1 MGKLAVYVERYTIA
15 RPEELEALMRFKN
28 AAEAFG
34 HEIHYLFRSELQ
46 KIPHYD
52 ALFIRALTDPLNAS
66 YVASRIAEM
75 HGLPVIDDARS
86 IRICCDKVT
95 MYRLLAKAGIP
106 IPPTRILRASDVT
119 KERAEEVF
127 AELGRSV
134 VMKAPHSSF
143 SSHVEKVDTPEA
155 FVETGHRF
163 LHRADRIV
171 VQGFVKTT
179 FDWRV
184 GVLNGEALYTCRYLI
199 PAKTFKIQ
207 AVIDGKI
214 EYGRVE
220 TVPVDQAPPHV
231 VETAIRAS
239 NRIGRGLYG
248 VDLKETADGG
258 VVVIEVNDNPSIN
271 AGDED
276 RYAPD
281 LYERIVRYLLEERQM
296 ERFSGDGHLRGWE
309 DVELTGQPFIDQGGF
324 HPAD

>member
-1 MGKLAVYVERYTIA
+1 MAKLAVYVERYTIA

-28 AAEAFG
+28 AAEAMG
-34 HEIHYLFRSELQ
+34 HELHYLFRSELQ

-75 HGLPVIDDARS
+75 HGLPVIDDTRS

-95 MYRLLAKAGIP
+95 MYRLLTKAGIP
-106 IPPTRILRASDVT
+106 IPPTRILRVADISEE
-119 KERAEEVF
+119 KAEEVF
-127 AELGRSV
+127 AELGCPV

-143 SSHVEKVDTPEA
+143 SSHVEKVETPQA

-171 VQGFVKTT
+171 AQGFVKTT

-184 GVLNGEALYTCRYLI
+184 GVLNGQALYTCRYLI
-199 PAKTFKIQ
+199 PDKTFKIQ
-207 AVIDGKI
+207 AVVEGKI
-214 EYGRVE
+214 LYGKVE
-220 TVPVDQAPPHV
+220 TVPVEDAPPHV

-239 NRIGRGLYG
+239 NMVGRGLYG

-281 LYERIVRYLLEERQM
+281 LYERIVRYLLEERRM
-296 ERFSGDGHLRGWE
+296 EPYRGDGHLRNLE
-309 DVELTGQPFIDQGGF
+309 DVELTSQPFFDEGGF